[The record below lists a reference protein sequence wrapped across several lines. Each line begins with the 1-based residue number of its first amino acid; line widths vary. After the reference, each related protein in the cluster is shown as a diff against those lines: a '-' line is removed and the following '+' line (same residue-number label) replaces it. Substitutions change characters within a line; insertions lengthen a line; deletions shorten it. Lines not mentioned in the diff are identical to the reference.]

1 MGNIADGDT
10 SSPVPKRWN
19 IGDNCSAI
27 GGSPVFINDNHSIRN
42 QGLGTKFSGI
52 NNLGI
57 A

>member
-27 GGSPVFINDNHSIRN
+27 GGSPVYINDNHSIRN